1 MLNMIKLENVK
12 KIYDTGVVK
21 TVALDEINLVIE
33 EGELVA
39 ITGKS
44 GSGKSTLLNIIGMMD
59 TVTQGDCYIDNINVS
74 KMSLGKRD
82 KIRNEKISFIFQN
95 FALIPDFTVFENIE
109 IPLVPKKIGA
119 TQRKKKINEVLA
131 KLEIEDI
138 KKKYPNQISG
148 GQQQRCAIARAL
160 VSGNKIILA
169 DEPTGAL
176 DTENST
182 SIINELINLNKKGY
196 TIVIVTHDMEIA
208 SKCNRIIELS
218 DGHIIKDE

>member
-82 KIRNEKISFIFQN
+82 KIRNEKISFI
-95 FALIPDFTVFENIE
+95 I
-109 IPLVPKKIGA
+109 
-119 TQRKKKINEVLA
+119 
-131 KLEIEDI
+131 
-138 KKKYPNQISG
+138 
-148 GQQQRCAIARAL
+148 
-160 VSGNKIILA
+160 
-169 DEPTGAL
+169 
-176 DTENST
+176 
-182 SIINELINLNKKGY
+182 
-196 TIVIVTHDMEIA
+196 
-208 SKCNRIIELS
+208 
-218 DGHIIKDE
+218 